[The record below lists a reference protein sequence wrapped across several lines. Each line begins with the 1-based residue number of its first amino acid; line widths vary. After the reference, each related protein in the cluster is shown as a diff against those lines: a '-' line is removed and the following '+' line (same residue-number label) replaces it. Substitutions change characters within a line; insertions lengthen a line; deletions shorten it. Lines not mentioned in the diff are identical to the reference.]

1 MSKERRREKRIIFKL
16 GLEGVGG
23 CILKIA
29 IAKGR
34 GVQFLMKLFFFLGG
48 GVKFSYT
55 TLF

>member
-34 GVQFLMKLFFFLGG
+34 GVQFLMKLFLFLGG
-48 GVKFSYT
+48 GVKFS
-55 TLF
+55 